1 MIDAEHMTQKNLVKF
16 KATMLNA
23 SLCDYSDAYILAKE
37 AISVV
42 GQGTDVSAITAD
54 RNDKQVAFKNC
65 ALFITCKIKIN
76 YAEVDDAEDLGVVI
90 PIFNL
95 LGYSDNYTETDKLWQ
110 YQRNEPDDDNITY
123 SKSFKLSQV

>member
-42 GQGTDVSAITAD
+42 GQGTDVQQLQQI
-54 RNDKQVAFKNC
+54 
-65 ALFITCKIKIN
+65 
-76 YAEVDDAEDLGVVI
+76 
-90 PIFNL
+90 
-95 LGYSDNYTETDKLWQ
+95 ET
-110 YQRNEPDDDNITY
+110 I
-123 SKSFKLSQV
+123 SK